1 MDFAPVFPV
10 QGLEVRSRDRSPI
23 IAGKFP
29 YKALAVL
36 ADRGKVRKE
45 TILPGAFS
53 YALED
58 PKRDVHLLVGHSFDK
73 PVASKLAG
81 SLHFK
86 DSEEFLEFIATIPP
100 GAERA
105 THITDLLVM
114 LGTGLITG
122 ISPGFRVP
130 PLDVV
135 AKAEWLDPE
144 PGNPGVFI
152 RVLAHLMLYEF
163 SLVTRPAYENTV
175 AEMRSMRNPETR
187 PSHRIFLP

>member
-1 MDFAPVFPV
+1 MDFLPYAIPVD
-10 QGLEVRSRDRSPI
+10 GLEVRQHDKRPQIR
-23 IAGKFP
+23 GRFP
-29 YKALAVL
+29 YRELAVL

-58 PKRDVHLLVGHSFDK
+58 PKREVHLLVGHSFDK
-73 PVASKLAG
+73 PVASKLSG

-86 DSEEFLEFIATIPP
+86 DTEDFLEFIATIPE

-130 PLDVV
+130 PLE
-135 AKAEWLDPE
+135 KAEWLDPE

-152 RVLAHLMLYEF
+152 RVLAQLMLYEL
-163 SLVTRPAYENTV
+163 SLVTRPAYEASQ
-175 AEMRSMRNPETR
+175 AELRSMRHLETR
-187 PSHRIFLP
+187 PHRVILP